1 MVVMSTP
8 TDPRRARSRSK
19 LLDAAADLLVSG
31 GAAAVTVEA
40 VTRLSGVAR
49 TTLYRNFPS
58 TDSLIAAAFR
68 RLLPAP
74 ESPPADAP
82 LREQLL
88 HLSGEM
94 TRLIQDAP
102 LQQSMLGWLAMGRG
116 ASDDDEVGQ
125 LRRGIVDSY
134 AAPLH
139 AVLSA
144 AEADG
149 TLVPGD
155 RDLAVAQLAGPV
167 VLARMIGLRPL
178 TAADVE
184 QLVDDFLRARLAAGP
199 GNTGDA
205 GDAGDAENT
214 EGAG

>member
-1 MVVMSTP
+1 MDTMPSP
-8 TDPRRARSRSK
+8 IDPRRARSRGK

-68 RLLPAP
+68 RLLPTP
-74 ESPPADAP
+74 EPPPAD
-82 LREQLL
+82 LSVRGQLV
-88 HLSGEM
+88 HLCAAL
-94 TRLIQDAP
+94 TRLIQTVP
-102 LQQSMLGWLAMGRG
+102 MQQSMLGWLAMGRG
-116 ASDDDEVGQ
+116 ASDDDEVGE
-125 LRRGIVDSY
+125 LRRSVVESY

-139 AVLSA
+139 EVLSA

-149 TLVPGD
+149 TLTPGD

-167 VLARMIGLRPL
+167 VLARIIGLRPF
-178 TAADVE
+178 TETDVE
-184 QLVDDFLRARLAAGP
+184 RLVDDFLRDRRATPEERRQESLQ
-199 GNTGDA
+199 
-205 GDAGDAENT
+205 
-214 EGAG
+214 

>member
-1 MVVMSTP
+1 MGAMSTP
-8 TDPRRARSRSK
+8 TDPRRARSRGK

-74 ESPPADAP
+74 EPPPADLP

-88 HLSGEM
+88 HLCASM

-116 ASDDDEVGQ
+116 ASEDDEVGQ
-125 LRRGIVDSY
+125 LRRGVVDSY
-134 AAPLH
+134 TAPLH
-139 AVLSA
+139 AALSA

-167 VLARMIGLRPL
+167 VVARMIGLRPF
-178 TAADVE
+178 TPTDVE
-184 QLVDDFLRARLAAGP
+184 RLVDDFLRGRLADR
-199 GNTGDA
+199 T
-205 GDAGDAENT
+205 
-214 EGAG
+214 

>member
-1 MVVMSTP
+1 MEVMPIP
-8 TDPRRARSRSK
+8 TDPRRARSRGK

-74 ESPPADAP
+74 EPPPPDLP

-88 HLSGEM
+88 HLCASM

-116 ASDDDEVGQ
+116 ASEDDEVGQ
-125 LRRGIVDSY
+125 LRRGVVDSY
-134 AAPLH
+134 TAPLH
-139 AVLSA
+139 AALSA

-167 VLARMIGLRPL
+167 VLARMIGLRPF
-178 TAADVE
+178 TPTDVE
-184 QLVDDFLRARLAAGP
+184 RLVDDFLRGRLADR
-199 GNTGDA
+199 T
-205 GDAGDAENT
+205 
-214 EGAG
+214 

>member
-1 MVVMSTP
+1 MGSMATP
-8 TDPRRARSRSK
+8 TDPRRARSRGK

-68 RLLPAP
+68 RLLPTP
-74 ESPPADAP
+74 EPPPADLP
-82 LREQLL
+82 VRDQLI
-88 HLSGEM
+88 HLCTAM
-94 TRLIQDAP
+94 TQLIQTAP
-102 LQQSMLGWLAMGRG
+102 MQQSMLGWLAMGRN
-116 ASDDDEVGQ
+116 ASDDDEVGE
-125 LRRGIVDSY
+125 LRRGVVESY

-139 AVLSA
+139 EVLTA

-149 TLVPGD
+149 TLIAGD

-167 VLARMIGLRPL
+167 VLARIIGLRPY
-178 TAADVE
+178 TPEDIE
-184 QLVDDFLRARLAAGP
+184 NLVDDFLRARLA
-199 GNTGDA
+199 GD
-205 GDAGDAENT
+205 DR
-214 EGAG
+214 

>member
-1 MVVMSTP
+1 MDTMPSP
-8 TDPRRARSRSK
+8 IDPRRARSRGK

-68 RLLPAP
+68 RLLPTP
-74 ESPPADAP
+74 EPPPAD
-82 LREQLL
+82 LSVRGQLV
-88 HLSGEM
+88 HLCAAL
-94 TRLIQDAP
+94 TRLIHTVP
-102 LQQSMLGWLAMGRG
+102 MQQSMLGWLAMGRG
-116 ASDDDEVGQ
+116 ASDDDEVGE
-125 LRRGIVDSY
+125 LRRSVVESY

-139 AVLSA
+139 KVLSA

-149 TLVPGD
+149 TLTPGD

-167 VLARMIGLRPL
+167 VLARIIGLRPF
-178 TAADVE
+178 TETDVE
-184 QLVDDFLRARLAAGP
+184 RLVDDFLRDRLATP
-199 GNTGDA
+199 
-205 GDAGDAENT
+205 E
-214 EGAG
+214 ERRQESLQ